1 MDINTDND
9 NKDDKDDKEN
19 QINGIILNVKQFID
33 KENSVLYNVNSDIN
47 PGINTICIYEP
58 IQYNYLW
65 KTSWLFL
72 GSTCYAICYQ
82 TYNYEFIITPGSI
95 FLTSINYWKNPIHD
109 SWERNLDVLC
119 VFVSIGYNI
128 IRSIGAT
135 YANVFYIYLALGFSS
150 YLLSNY
156 NHRRKRLYMSAFLH
170 SLVHLYCN
178 IALIYL
184 YSGNIL
190 PTLENPVLR
199 FFWNMCEDLVE

>member
-1 MDINTDND
+1 MVNNDDNND
-9 NKDDKDDKEN
+9 NNDNNNDNNNNNVDKEK
-19 QINGIILNVKQFID
+19 QINDLILNVKQFID
-33 KENSVLYNVNSDIN
+33 KENSTLYDINSDIN
-47 PGINTICIYEP
+47 PICIYEP
-58 IQYNYLW
+58 IQYKYLW

-72 GSTCYAICYQ
+72 GTTCYAICYQ

-95 FLTSINYWKNPIHD
+95 FITSINYWKNPIND

-135 YANVFYIYLALGFSS
+135 YANVFYLYLALGFSS

-170 SLVHLYCN
+170 SLVHLFSN

-184 YSGNIL
+184 YSGN
-190 PTLENPVLR
+190 
-199 FFWNMCEDLVE
+199 

>member
-1 MDINTDND
+1 MDINNNNDND
-9 NKDDKDDKEN
+9 NKDDKET
-19 QINGIILNVKQFID
+19 QINNIILNIKHFID
-33 KENSVLYNVNSDIN
+33 KENSVLYNVNSDTK
-47 PGINTICIYEP
+47 PDINTICIYEP

-72 GSTCYAICYQ
+72 GSTCYAIFYQ
-82 TYNYEFIITPGSI
+82 THNYEFIITPGSI

-119 VFVSIGYNI
+119 VFVSISYNI

-199 FFWNMCEDLVE
+199 FFWNMCEDLVD